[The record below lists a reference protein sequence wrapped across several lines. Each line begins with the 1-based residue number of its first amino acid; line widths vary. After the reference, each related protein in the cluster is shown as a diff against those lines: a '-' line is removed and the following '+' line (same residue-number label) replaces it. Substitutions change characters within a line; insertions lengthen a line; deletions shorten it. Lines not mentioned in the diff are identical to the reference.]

1 MNANKWG
8 MRITGTLGI
17 ISLIASIVFT
27 QKECTWWINFSFS
40 IFGSSIISFA
50 ICWINYLCISKNLM
64 RDILNSIY
72 NINQKGY
79 SQLYSKNG
87 DLSLE
92 EIQKVLGTVICET
105 NNAYNLT
112 LEQENGLILF
122 SRRKE
127 EFLILEIMLKNNL
140 ESFQS
145 VCFFIEYN
153 KDDAEKNTLKI
164 YQYLDKKISET
175 KTYKYALGIAKKY
188 FKNIYSLEEKD
199 NIDKLKREVAERFKE
214 EMENEK
220 K

>member
-1 MNANKWG
+1 MNANKLG
-8 MRITGTLGI
+8 MRITGGLGI

-27 QKECTWWINFSFS
+27 QKECAWWINFSFS

-50 ICWINYLCISKNLM
+50 VCWINYLCISKNLM
-64 RDILNSIY
+64 RDILNSVYI
-72 NINQKGY
+72 INQKGY
-79 SQLYSKNG
+79 TQLYSKNG

-112 LEQENGLILF
+112 LELENGLILF

-127 EFLILEIMLKNNL
+127 EFECLELMLMNNL
-140 ESFQS
+140 EKFQA
-145 VCFFIEYN
+145 VCFFIEYK
-153 KDDAEKNTLKI
+153 KDDAEKSIQKI
-164 YQYLDKKISET
+164 YQYLDGKISET
-175 KTYKYALGIAKKY
+175 KTYTYALGIAKKY
-188 FKNIYSLEEKD
+188 FKNICSPEEKD
-199 NIDKLKREVAERFKE
+199 NINELKREAAERFKE